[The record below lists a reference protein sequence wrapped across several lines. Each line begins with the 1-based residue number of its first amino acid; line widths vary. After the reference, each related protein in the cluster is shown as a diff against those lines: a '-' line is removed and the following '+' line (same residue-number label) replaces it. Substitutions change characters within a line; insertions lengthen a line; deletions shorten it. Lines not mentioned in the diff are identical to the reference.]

1 VSFDP
6 ELGEKVSQIR
16 ALILD
21 VDGVLTTGA
30 LFYADEGEIFK
41 NFFVQDGQ
49 GLKLL
54 MHHGIEVG
62 IITSREHPSI
72 TSRLNELGLGQIMQ
86 KQHNKLNS
94 WQKLMHQWGVTAKQC
109 AYMGDDLP
117 DLAIIARVG
126 LGIAVANA
134 NTALME
140 HADYITQNPGGY
152 GAVREVCDLILEVQG
167 KLPDVITQ
175 FLQHG
180 GLQ

>member
-1 VSFDP
+1 MSFDP
-6 ELGEKVSQIR
+6 ELGEKATQIR

-30 LFYADEGEIFK
+30 LFYSSEGEAFK

-54 MHHGIEVG
+54 MRCGIEVG
-62 IITSREHPSI
+62 IITARQHPSI
-72 TSRLNELGLGQIMQ
+72 TFRLTELGIEHIIQ
-86 KQHNKLNS
+86 KQHNKLDA
-94 WQKLMHQWGVTAKQC
+94 WQKLMDRWGVTAQQC

-117 DLAIIARVG
+117 DLAIIDRVG

-140 HADYITQNPGGY
+140 YADYITQNPGGY

-167 KLPDVITQ
+167 KLPDIITQ
-175 FLQHG
+175 FHQHG
-180 GLQ
+180 GLI